1 MEKKK
6 GVKKQKN
13 VTFIGVRPINEYA
26 KGIATQFTH
35 KKEKEMIIKAR
46 GNNMEKA
53 INVCEQVKEK
63 FSKEKPILI
72 KDVKIEK
79 EKVTTEDGKNKTIQT
94 IEIKLKQK

>member
-35 KKEKEMIIKAR
+35 KKEKEMIIHYLKYFLLER
-46 GNNMEKA
+46 K
-53 INVCEQVKEK
+53 ILKE
-63 FSKEKPILI
+63 
-72 KDVKIEK
+72 
-79 EKVTTEDGKNKTIQT
+79 
-94 IEIKLKQK
+94 